1 MRRVVIAEQEATA
14 PNKDPLGAVHDAARG
29 AIVVRGLSKRF
40 GDRQA
45 LAPLDLDLGPG
56 GIIGLLGP
64 NGSGKSTFLRL
75 LTGLVPRDS
84 GRAWVDGVELQGDG
98 TNVRERVSYAPGEI
112 ALYREQ
118 RASNHL
124 DWLVRGRDAR
134 ALARATELA
143 LALGLPL
150 KKRVGTYSH
159 GMKRQLMLCAA
170 LASDLRVRILDEPT
184 EGLDPTKRG
193 EVLELLRAQAR
204 EGRTLLLSSHHLG
217 EVDRVCDRLVFLNE
231 GRKIADE
238 RAADVQERA
247 RKLVRLSF
255 ERESEAREL
264 ATRLD
269 ALGAS
274 RGSGPS
280 APIVASARVRDT
292 RVLVELASDDPRSF
306 LAHLGAPGGM
316 PQPRTIEYGQ
326 MSLAELYRDLYGV
339 EGC

>member
-1 MRRVVIAEQEATA
+1 MIATDVQAA
-14 PNKDPLGAVHDAARG
+14 PNTAQAG
-29 AIVVRGLSKRF
+29 AIPGSILVRGLAKRF

-84 GRAWVDGVELQGDG
+84 GRAWVDGVELAGDG
-98 TNVRERVSYAPGEI
+98 TNVRRRVSYAPGEI

-118 RASNHL
+118 RASRHL

-143 LALGLPL
+143 NTLGLPL
-150 KKRVGTYSH
+150 AKRVGTYSH

-204 EGRTLLLSSHHLG
+204 DGRTLLLSSHHLG

-255 ERESEAREL
+255 ERDSEAREL
-264 ATRLD
+264 ASRAS
-269 ALGAS
+269 ALGA
-274 RGSGPS
+274 R
-280 APIVASARVRDT
+280 SARVRET
-292 RVLVELASDDPRSF
+292 RVLVELASDDPRPF
-306 LAHLGAPGGM
+306 LAQLGAPGL
-316 PQPRTIEYGQ
+316 PQPRTVEYGQ